1 LGRYAC
7 LLLLILVAAGAFVA
21 GVELS
26 GSEPGPGDGGP
37 ETGEHGASGG
47 DRPGAASDVCD
58 ELLGSGGNVQAFI
71 ARLVPGETGCLRE
84 GRYEAPAGATVD
96 TPEVTLTSYPG
107 ETATL
112 AGRLWIEQGADGVVV
127 EDLILDG
134 RNAESLPS
142 PTVNADGVTLRGNDI
157 SNRNTEICLTVGN
170 HRFGEAAGTLIEG
183 NRIHDC
189 GRLPSTNLD
198 HGIYVSHATD
208 TVIRNNLIYG
218 NADRGV
224 QLYPD
229 AQGTRVIGNVID
241 GNGEG
246 VHFGG
251 DSDEASS
258 GNVVAGNLIT
268 NSNRRYNVESHW
280 QGPVGSGNVVR
291 DNCVWTDRPGF
302 YSGSPPGSGIEAPLD
317 GVRARDNV
325 VEEPA
330 YVDRDAGDFE
340 LEHESACPR
349 LPVADR

>member
-1 LGRYAC
+1 LGRYAG
-7 LLLLILVAAGAFVA
+7 LLLLILVAAGAFAA
-21 GVELS
+21 GIALS
-26 GSEPGPGDGGP
+26 GSEPGSGDGGP
-37 ETGEHGASGG
+37 ETGERGVSVSGS
-47 DRPGAASDVCD
+47 RGAAGDVCD
-58 ELLGSGGNVQAFI
+58 ELLGSGGNVEVFI
-71 ARLVPGETGCLRE
+71 ARLAPGETGCLRE
-84 GRYEAPAGATVD
+84 GRHEAPEGATVD
-96 TPEVTLTSYPG
+96 VPGVTLTSYPG

-112 AGRLWIEQGADGVVV
+112 AGRLWIEQGADGVVI
-127 EDLILDG
+127 EDLVLDG

-142 PTVNADGVTLRGNDI
+142 PTVNADGVILRGNDI
-157 SNRNTEICLTVGN
+157 SNRNTEICLTVGSG
-170 HRFGEAAGTLIEG
+170 RFGEAAGTLIEG

-189 GRLPSTNLD
+189 GRLPPTNLD

-208 TVIRNNLIYG
+208 TVIRGNTIYD

-229 AQGTRVIGNVID
+229 AQGTRVVGNVID

-258 GNVVAGNLIT
+258 GNVVAGNLIA
-268 NSNRRYNVESHW
+268 NSNLRYNVESHW

-302 YSGSPPGSGIEAPLD
+302 YSGSPAGSGIEAPLD
-317 GVRARDNV
+317 GVRARDNI
-325 VEEPA
+325 VEEPD

-340 LEHESACPR
+340 LDHESACAR
-349 LPVADR
+349 LPVAHR